1 VAKLLVAGGER
12 SPVRKLRELLYAVEM
27 EQTLGKA
34 RILRLYLDHAPWGAT
49 VCGAQAAAHTYFGKR
64 ADQLTAA
71 QAVWLAA
78 MLHNPVV
85 EARNWKVTGQI
96 NQARAQWVAANLR
109 PMRKARR
116 AQLLDA
122 IAEVRWDTGAA
133 DPQ

>member
-1 VAKLLVAGGER
+1 
-12 SPVRKLRELLYAVEM
+12 
-27 EQTLGKA
+27 
-34 RILRLYLDHAPWGAT
+34 
-49 VCGAQAAAHTYFGKR
+49 
-64 ADQLTAA
+64 
-71 QAVWLAA
+71 